1 MNTARRRAALG
12 LGTAALILPL
22 TTIVSH
28 TFGRSTYPLLLPAI
42 KDDLLGSNTQ
52 AGFGGTAIYIAY
64 LTGVAIVTVVAGRLE
79 PMTIMRWGL
88 FTSGVGLAMVSVAP
102 NFALLMV
109 GLMFASGG
117 GAGIWITAP
126 LLATEGVPPERR
138 GVVIGVLT
146 GSIGVATSIV
156 ALGTRL
162 SRSAAENDDLWR
174 PVFATEAVA
183 TAVILILVIAL
194 VRSRSTTRVGGR
206 LSLDA
211 LRQLPHWK
219 LITGAYV
226 CFGGVAAGY
235 SSFLAEAL
243 ETDNGLSR
251 STVANVYIALGFSS
265 MIGAPLTG
273 WASDRWG
280 RQRAMLLVLFGLAGG
295 SAVIAFG
302 SGSLVVV
309 SVIAF
314 GGMWSSYPTL
324 TATYV
329 RDHLDDRQF
338 SSAYGTMT
346 IFYGLVAIVPP
357 TTSGAIADA
366 TGSFTVPYVI
376 VATAAVLG
384 GLILLRVPRDQPSTA
399 TSMWSGPFRGTD
411 RPTSML
417 PGDGAPV
424 IRALTHPEAERS
436 ME

>member
-1 MNTARRRAALG
+1 MNAARRTAALG

-28 TFGRSTYPLLLPAI
+28 SFGRSTYPLLLPAM

-64 LTGVAIVTVVAGRLE
+64 LTGVAIVTLVAGRFE
-79 PMTIMRWGL
+79 PMSIMRSGL
-88 FTSGVGLAMVSVAP
+88 LTSGLGLALVSVAP
-102 NFALLMV
+102 NVPILMV

-156 ALGTRL
+156 ALGARL
-162 SRSAAENDDLWR
+162 GRSAADDDGLWR
-174 PVFATEAVA
+174 PVFAVEAGV
-183 TAVILILVIAL
+183 TAAILIAVLTL
-194 VRSRSTTRVGGR
+194 VRSRSTRPVGGR
-206 LSLDA
+206 PSLDA
-211 LRQLPHWK
+211 LRRLPHWK
-219 LITGAYV
+219 LVTGAYV
-226 CFGGVAAGY
+226 CFGAVAAGY

-243 ETDNGLSR
+243 EADTGLSR
-251 STVANVYIALGFSS
+251 ASVANVYILLGFSS

-280 RQRAMLLVLFGLAGG
+280 RRSAMLVVMVGLGAGSG
-295 SAVIAFG
+295 VIALG
-302 SGSLVVV
+302 TGSLVVV

-329 RDHLDDRQF
+329 RDHLDDRSF

-357 TTSGAIADA
+357 ATTGAIADA
-366 TGSFTVPYVI
+366 TGSFTLPYLL
-376 VATAAVLG
+376 VAGAAVLG
-384 GLILLRVPRDQPSTA
+384 ALILVRIPKEGRASDE
-399 TSMWSGPFRGTD
+399 SMWSGPFRGTE
-411 RPTSML
+411 RPTPLL
-417 PGDGAPV
+417 PGDHTPS
-424 IRALTHPEAERS
+424 IRALMHPGAGEVAE
-436 ME
+436 